1 MQIRSLQSV
10 LQGRHVSLSESVAR
24 QLRMLAIE
32 GFTALR
38 RRGLE
43 IGGLL
48 LGHAAGEELRI
59 EAFQE
64 VPCEHRYGP
73 SYVLSEAD
81 RENLTGLLAQLRGSA
96 EWDVIGAYRSFTG
109 RDPVIEPAD
118 EALVAEHFPQGDFV
132 FLFLQP
138 LSPENCVT
146 SFQLFR
152 EGQLLPANEQTL
164 FVLPPKSVPEPE
176 PEPLIPPEPA
186 PDPPPL
192 EPASERSGEL
202 SEVPVSAVGP
212 ETPVS
217 AVGPEA
223 PPRPLMWKMA
233 LICMAA
239 VLGGSLA
246 YELGRAHRPL
256 SPAAQWAELNLE
268 ARPAGG
274 KLDVT
279 WDAGVARSL
288 QATRGTLIMTEGASQ
303 REMELNS
310 AQVGAGR
317 YTYAA
322 ERPDVTLRLTLFA
335 GDRAVASESAR
346 LSSPPP
352 VTATPVTP
360 APKAPAASADL
371 RPEIPPSVVH
381 EIQPFVPEGIRA
393 RVRAPIVIAVEL
405 LVNEHG
411 RVIRAKAKEP
421 GADGLRRYL
430 AGVAEKAAREWRLTP
445 ARSRDGS
452 PVVAAKTIQFVFTS
466 TP

>member
-48 LGHAAGEELRI
+48 LGHPAGEELRI

-118 EALVAEHFPQGDFV
+118 EALVAEHFPQRDFV

-217 AVGPEA
+217 AVGPELRLA
-223 PPRPLMWKMA
+223 PSCGKWPSSAWPLCW
-233 LICMAA
+233 
-239 VLGGSLA
+239 
-246 YELGRAHRPL
+246 
-256 SPAAQWAELNLE
+256 
-268 ARPAGG
+268 
-274 KLDVT
+274 
-279 WDAGVARSL
+279 AGVWPTNL
-288 QATRGTLIMTEGASQ
+288 
-303 REMELNS
+303 
-310 AQVGAGR
+310 
-317 YTYAA
+317 
-322 ERPDVTLRLTLFA
+322 
-335 GDRAVASESAR
+335 
-346 LSSPPP
+346 
-352 VTATPVTP
+352 
-360 APKAPAASADL
+360 
-371 RPEIPPSVVH
+371 
-381 EIQPFVPEGIRA
+381 
-393 RVRAPIVIAVEL
+393 
-405 LVNEHG
+405 
-411 RVIRAKAKEP
+411 
-421 GADGLRRYL
+421 DGLTGRFRPRHSGL
-430 AGVAEKAAREWRLTP
+430 
-445 ARSRDGS
+445 S
-452 PVVAAKTIQFVFTS
+452 
-466 TP
+466 